1 MACTFL
7 PISSF
12 KLGCLTLDRSG
23 GLVAGAVTEAN
34 PDGWRDI
41 FWIQAGLHLATTAG
55 LLLFYHPNRRSDYPR
70 MSFKE
75 HFWACDPI
83 GSLMFM
89 ASVTCLLL
97 SLNWAAGLYAWS
109 NVHVAAPLGVG
120 LFLFV
125 LFCFYGKLLQ
135 LAPQKTV
142 SNFDYRMER

>member
-1 MACTFL
+1 MSDF
-7 PISSF
+7 
-12 KLGCLTLDRSG
+12 DRSG

-34 PDGWRDI
+34 PSGWRDI

-83 GSLMFM
+83 GSLMFI

-109 NVHVAAPLGVG
+109 DVHVAAPLGVG
-120 LFLFV
+120 LFLFG
-125 LFCFYGKLLQ
+125 LFCLYGK
-135 LAPQKTV
+135 
-142 SNFDYRMER
+142 FDQCPLIEKDF